1 MATAASGTPAPAP
14 GRGLADM
21 EVGLFS
27 SGDGSNNPSDPTQT
41 DRFVTA
47 MVKGTHNLW
56 AIRGGNSESGALSTY
71 WSGVRPSGGYN
82 PMRKEGAII
91 LGIGGDN
98 SNGAQGTFYEGV
110 MTTGY
115 PSDDTENAVQENIV
129 AADYAVGQYNNGQE
143 LTVGSSISFHV
154 TTPGFTTSYIAHN
167 GTTVNTQVVSS
178 SSPTAQQQTASWVVE
193 KGLGN
198 SNCFSFESV
207 DTPGSYIY
215 ESDFHLM
222 LGSLDGTLAFGES
235 ATFCI
240 QAPLNGQGSSI
251 RSWSYPARYFRHYG
265 DVGYIASQGGP
276 ESFDA
281 TNYYSDD
288 VSFIIGQAF
297 A

>member
-1 MATAASGTPAPAP
+1 
-14 GRGLADM
+14 M

-91 LGIGGDN
+91 LGIGGEN

-154 TTPGFTTSYIAHN
+154 THPASPPAT
-167 GTTVNTQVVSS
+167 
-178 SSPTAQQQTASWVVE
+178 SPTTARPSIPRWSAHPRPPLSSKQRAGLWKRAWVTAIASHSS
-193 KGLGN
+193 L
-198 SNCFSFESV
+198 S
-207 DTPGSYIY
+207 TPP
-215 ESDFHLM
+215 E
-222 LGSLDGTLAFGES
+222 
-235 ATFCI
+235 ATFMN
-240 QAPLNGQGSSI
+240 PTS
-251 RSWSYPARYFRHYG
+251 
-265 DVGYIASQGGP
+265 
-276 ESFDA
+276 
-281 TNYYSDD
+281 T
-288 VSFIIGQAF
+288 
-297 A
+297 